1 MLVKDFDYYL
11 PKELIAQEPTEE
23 RDESRLMVVPKH
35 GSIQHRRFSD
45 LPEFLNPG
53 DVLVLN
59 DTRVMKARLPGVR
72 EDTGGKVEVLLLS
85 PVSQADN
92 TWQALVKPGKRGR
105 IGTRLVF
112 DSSLSGEVVDIISQG
127 VRVIRFSAD
136 GDMTSIVEKIGK
148 VPLPPYIEKEI
159 DDEERYQTVY
169 AWKLGSAAAPTAGL
183 HFTPELLEAISEQGV
198 GIARI
203 TLHVGLGTFRP
214 VKVDVVEEHR
224 MHEERFE
231 VTEDT
236 ACKVNQAIAG
246 GGRVV
251 AVGTTTVRT
260 LESLPMTQD
269 GKVLPFQDSTSKYIY
284 PGYRFKVVDSIVTN
298 FHLPKSTLLML
309 VSAFGGYQRI
319 MSAYEIAVKERYRFF
334 SFGDAMLLL

>member
-11 PKELIAQEPTEE
+11 PKELIAQEPTEG

>member
-1 MLVKDFDYYL
+1 VLVKDFDYYL
-11 PKELIAQEPTEE
+11 PKELIAQEPTEG

>member
-11 PKELIAQEPTEE
+11 PKELIAQEPAKQ

-35 GSIQHRRFSD
+35 GDIQHRRFSD
-45 LPEFLNPG
+45 LQEFVNPG

-59 DTRVMKARLPGVR
+59 DTRVMKARLQGTR

-85 PVSQADN
+85 PIPQTDN
-92 TWQALVKPGKRGR
+92 TWQALVKPGRRGR

-112 DSSLSGEVVDIISQG
+112 DPRLSGEVVGVISQG
-127 VRVIRFSAD
+127 VRVIKFSSK
-136 GDMTSIVEKIGK
+136 GDIGSIVEEIGI
-148 VPLPPYIEKEI
+148 VPLPPYIEKDI
-159 DDEERYQTVY
+159 DDMERYQTVY
-169 AWKLGSAAAPTAGL
+169 AERLGSAAAPTAGL
-183 HFTPELLEAISEQGV
+183 HFTPELLDVISEKGV
-198 GIARI
+198 NIARL

-214 VKVDVVEEHR
+214 VKVDVVEEHK
-224 MHEERFE
+224 MHEEYFE
-231 VTEDT
+231 VTEEAART
-236 ACKVNQAIAG
+236 VNQARAG

-260 LESLPMTQD
+260 LESLPMTRD
-269 GKVLPFQDSTSKYIY
+269 GEILASSGLTCKFIY

-309 VSAFGGYQRI
+309 VSAFSGYQRI